1 MKIIK
6 NILIIFL
13 VVMVLTSCSGN
24 MNFTIPEDATLLG
37 GFARNLGLFQSFMVY
52 PIGVVINKLTIF
64 TGSAAAA
71 MIITTVVIRSITLP
85 ATLKGQMATRQMQS
99 VQPKIQAIE
108 EKYRGRDDA
117 ASKQK
122 KQAEMQKVYQE
133 MGISPI
139 GGMLYPF
146 LSLPFFMGVWRATS
160 MVAVIPHSKPL
171 FDIIALGTSP
181 QDAFNNGNYIYLIL
195 VALVVITQV
204 VQFRVSNSLTKKR
217 NKSSKYYVHNPKG
230 DALQKQMSIMVYV
243 MAVVMGFMSFT
254 LISAMSIYLIVSA
267 LISLAQAYYIDHVM
281 RKADE

>member
-1 MKIIK
+1 
-6 NILIIFL
+6 
-13 VVMVLTSCSGN
+13 MVLTSCTGN
-24 MNFTIPEDATLLG
+24 MSFRIPEDARLLG
-37 GFARNLGLFQSFMVY
+37 GFEQNLGLFQSFIVY
-52 PIGVVINKLTIF
+52 PIGVIINKLTLF

-71 MIITTVVIRSITLP
+71 MIITTIIVRSITLP
-85 ATLKGQMATRQMQS
+85 ATIKGQIATREMQS
-99 VQPKIQAIE
+99 VQPKIQALE

-160 MVAVIPHSKPL
+160 MTDVIPHSQPL
-171 FDIIALGTSP
+171 FGIFSLGTSP
-181 QDAFNNGNYIYLIL
+181 QAGFASGNYVYLIL

-204 VQFRVSNSLTKKR
+204 IQFRVSNNLTKKR

-230 DALQKQMSIMVYV
+230 DALQKQMGIMVYV
-243 MAVVMGFMSFT
+243 MAVVMGFMSFS

-267 LISLAQAYYIDHVM
+267 IISLIQAYYIDHVM
-281 RKADE
+281 RKVEE